1 VQAALG
7 LAEAAEG
14 AWRRKSASGT
24 DQGTERDWS
33 GWRTECGGRP
43 GDRAGRRGRGQP
55 GAGGSARRS
64 AGGGACRWRKMAAPG
79 GSAWRQRVAAVAC
92 EISSETA
99 CEWAGV
105 GVVYSPT
112 SGGPRIFGGPWGKI
126 VENVLTFSASS
137 NFCGP
142 RGKTTKNS
150 LFFDSPRWTDE
161 NSLNFHAARG

>member
-1 VQAALG
+1 VPGGGSRRLG
-7 LAEAAEG
+7 QTKG
-14 AWRRKSASGT
+14 PSGT
-24 DQGTERDWS
+24 
-33 GWRTECGGRP
+33 
-43 GDRAGRRGRGQP
+43 
-55 GAGGSARRS
+55 GAGGGPSAAAGRGIERGGGVGVS
-64 AGGGACRWRKMAAPG
+64 RARAAARGGRLVVARAGGGRWRHRAVARG
-79 GSAWRQRVAAVAC
+79 GGRQRVAAVAC
-92 EISSETA
+92 EISSGTA
-99 CEWAGV
+99 CEWAGA